1 MLARLRNVPTVT
13 TSPIFKRYQPVLG
26 LDLSRLFASSQTRS
40 KFARPDPTDAEL
52 LEMSPDLRYYY
63 KTRHDPVARLKR
75 VEAQRL
81 IDARL
86 KQQRKDDP
94 EFKQQE
100 QARWRAGDQRQ
111 RMREDHA
118 IRHAFR
124 LWLQRIPKSQREAYS
139 CKTHLPVI
147 FPESQ
152 LLTCSVCSDYP
163 AKSRL
168 WWKLLDHDDTP
179 ETSGAEVYMCH
190 SCYMDQDMSQ
200 ILPSGLENHVIG
212 SGKRWPKP

>member
-1 MLARLRNVPTVT
+1 MLARLRNVPTVAI
-13 TSPIFKRYQPVLG
+13 SPIFKRYQPVLG
-26 LDLSRLFASSQTRS
+26 LDLSRLFSSSQERS

-63 KTRHDPVARLKR
+63 KTRHDPVARLRR

-81 IDARL
+81 IDAKL
-86 KQQRKDDP
+86 KQQCKDDP
-94 EFKQQE
+94 EFKQRE
-100 QARWRAGDQRQ
+100 QARWRAANQRH
-111 RMREDHA
+111 RMRGGYPIRKA
-118 IRHAFR
+118 IEG
-124 LWLQRIPKSQREAYS
+124 WLRKIPESQREAYS
-139 CKTHLPVI
+139 WKTHLPVI

-152 LLTCSVCSDYP
+152 LLTCSCSDYP
-163 AKSRL
+163 AKSKL
-168 WWKLLDHDDTP
+168 WWKRLDHHDTP
-179 ETSGAEVYMCH
+179 ETSGADVYMCH